1 MEPIT
6 VAQLAML
13 LVVGFLLFRTQSG
26 PPSHRGWRGFRRD
39 PSIFPVMLEAR
50 ARRRQ
55 AEWRAALEQPA
66 VLVHPRRGPDRRRAG
81 LVAHP
86 LTSSLG
92 AARAP
97 TEGPSINRL

>member
-26 PPSHRGWRGFRRD
+26 PPAHRGWRGFRRD

-50 ARRRQ
+50 ERRRPP
-55 AEWRAALEQPA
+55 EWLRPRSSNVPSWFIPGA
-66 VLVHPRRGPDRRRAG
+66 VLLAG
-81 LVAHP
+81 ALVWW
-86 LTSSLG
+86 LTH
-92 AARAP
+92 
-97 TEGPSINRL
+97 

>member
-26 PPSHRGWRGFRRD
+26 PPAHRGWRGFRRD

-50 ARRRQ
+50 ERRRLAGSQ
-55 AEWRAALEQPA
+55 
-66 VLVHPRRGPDRRRAG
+66 RAG
-81 LVAHP
+81 SSNLPSWFIPFAILVAGALVWS
-86 LTSSLG
+86 LT
-92 AARAP
+92 R
-97 TEGPSINRL
+97 

>member
-39 PSIFPVMLEAR
+39 PSIFPVASGER
-50 ARRRQ
+50 QRRRQ
-55 AEWRAALEQPA
+55 AQWLRERSGNEPA
-66 VLVHPRRGPDRRRAG
+66 WIF
-81 LVAHP
+81 
-86 LTSSLG
+86 G
-92 AARAP
+92 AAILLAGALIWWL
-97 TEGPSINRL
+97 TH

>member
-26 PPSHRGWRGFRRD
+26 PPAHRGWRGFRRD

-50 ARRRQ
+50 ERRRQ
-55 AEWRAALEQPA
+55 PAWLRGRSSNLPSWFIPFA
-66 VLVHPRRGPDRRRAG
+66 VLVAG
-81 LVAHP
+81 ALVWW
-86 LTSSLG
+86 LTH
-92 AARAP
+92 
-97 TEGPSINRL
+97 

>member
-26 PPSHRGWRGFRRD
+26 PPTHRGWRGFRRD

-50 ARRRQ
+50 ARRRHGD
-55 AEWRAALEQPA
+55 WLRSSSSNLPSWFIPGA
-66 VLVHPRRGPDRRRAG
+66 VLLAG
-81 LVAHP
+81 ALLWW
-86 LTSSLG
+86 LTH
-92 AARAP
+92 
-97 TEGPSINRL
+97 

>member
-39 PSIFPVMLEAR
+39 PSIFPVMSDER

-55 AEWRAALEQPA
+55 QEWLRARTGNLPGW
-66 VLVHPRRGPDRRRAG
+66 VV
-81 LVAHP
+81 
-86 LTSSLG
+86 G
-92 AARAP
+92 AAILLA
-97 TEGPSINRL
+97 GALVWWFNR

>member
-39 PSIFPVMLEAR
+39 PSIFPVMFEQR
-50 ARRRQ
+50 RRRRQ
-55 AEWRAALEQPA
+55 AEWLRMRSGNVP
-66 VLVHPRRGPDRRRAG
+66 GWIF
-81 LVAHP
+81 
-86 LTSSLG
+86 G
-92 AARAP
+92 AAILLA
-97 TEGPSINRL
+97 GALIWWFNQ